1 MFGLVLAL
9 VCTQAPAEKM
19 IYFPGL
25 EWHNDVEL
33 KAGEKVTL
41 VGYSAGARIASLMA
55 FDPANKGKI
64 DKVVLL
70 SGVYKVGPF
79 VRVFSKGAFRGMST
93 GEVSPLYNVPPAD
106 KDSPEFTMYYA
117 SHDLP
122 GLRHQTMRFYN
133 ALVCNGYKVTLTE
146 VCATHR
152 SIPTVL
158 GYED

>member
-64 DKVVLL
+64 DTVVLL
-70 SGVYKVGPF
+70 NSLSWRARPSGTAGSGGS
-79 VRVFSKGAFRGMST
+79 RSGA
-93 GEVSPLYNVPPAD
+93 
-106 KDSPEFTMYYA
+106 
-117 SHDLP
+117 
-122 GLRHQTMRFYN
+122 
-133 ALVCNGYKVTLTE
+133 
-146 VCATHR
+146 
-152 SIPTVL
+152 
-158 GYED
+158 